1 VIARHRAARGRELV
15 VQLRADLRALV
26 LGELR
31 RAAGER
37 DRMVEQRVA
46 LRQRG
51 VVGLRNRCG
60 IGVRRWRLRS
70 VRRGGLSSTAS
81 SEHENQPLHG
91 FDVSVTFAMA
101 LWFAALLGLVQG
113 LTEFIPVS
121 STAHLRVVPAL
132 FGMRDAG
139 AAYTAVLQ
147 LGTLAAVII
156 YFAKDLIA
164 IPHAMIRAPGT
175 PEGRLPWM
183 LAVGTVPI
191 VIAGLAFKKHIEG
204 DLRSLY
210 VIAGALVAVGI
221 VMAIIDQTS
230 AKSGTRPLSSLTYTD
245 AVMVGLAQTLALV
258 PGVSRSGATICMALL
273 LGFTRSEAAR
283 FSFLLSIPAVAGA
296 GILEARTAFHEL
308 GTSAIPALAVGT
320 GVAAVTGYAT
330 IAWFLRWLGSHQLVG
345 FAIYRIACGVALLAA
360 LAAGYIASL

>member
-1 VIARHRAARGRELV
+1 ME
-15 VQLRADLRALV
+15 LRADLRAFI

-31 RAAGER
+31 RARGER
-37 DRMVEQRVA
+37 DRVVEKGVA
-46 LRQRG
+46 LRGRRMVDGRG
-51 VVGLRNRCG
+51 GGLA
-60 IGVRRWRLRS
+60 VRGRWGT
-70 VRRGGLSSTAS
+70 RRGGLASTAG

-91 FDVSVTFAMA
+91 FDVSVTVAMA

-113 LTEFIPVS
+113 LTEYIPIS
-121 STAHLRVVPAL
+121 STAHLRVLPAL

-147 LGTLAAVII
+147 LGTLAAVIV
-156 YFAKDLIA
+156 YFAKDLISL
-164 IPHAMIRAPGT
+164 PQAMIRAPGT

-183 LAVGTVPI
+183 LALGTVPI

-210 VIAGALVAVGI
+210 VIGGALVVIGIAMAV
-221 VMAIIDQTS
+221 IDQTAGKS
-230 AKSGTRPLSSLTYTD
+230 AERSLSSLTYTD
-245 AVMVGLAQTLALV
+245 ALMVGLAQTLALI
-258 PGVSRSGATICMALL
+258 PGVSRSGSTICMALL

-296 GILEARTAFHEL
+296 GILEARTAFYEL

-320 GVAAVTGYAT
+320 GVAAVTGYAC

-345 FAIYRIACGVALLAA
+345 FAFYRIACGLALLAA
-360 LAAGYIASL
+360 MAAGYLRGV